1 METKV
6 GYLTKILFKLYIHLK
21 DKFDVT
27 PKPSEEEKYIIEI
40 CKKLIRKESSQL
52 FLAPIS
58 RKRYIINDEHSIF
71 CTISM
76 GAINMVHNYHFY
88 NIYPEGGNA
97 FKDLVESFDKEAES
111 RRNTMESK
119 INNTIKIGLKELIE
133 KL

>member
-6 GYLTKILFKLYIHLK
+6 GYLTKILFRLYIHLK

-27 PKPSEEEKYIIEI
+27 PKPSEEEKFIIEI
-40 CKKLIRKESSQL
+40 SKKLIRKESSQL

-58 RKRYIINDEHSIF
+58 RKRYIINDDYSIF

-76 GAINMVHNYHFY
+76 GTINMVHDHHFY
-88 NIYPEGGNA
+88 NIYPEGTNIL
-97 FKDLVESFDKEAES
+97 KDLVESFDKEAES

-119 INNTIKIGLKELIE
+119 MNNTIKTKLKELLE